1 MSEKIN
7 NENLENVT
15 GGSNLFGQ
23 SLHVAVP
30 NIYSGFLPLLS
41 RPSSD
46 NNGVIARITPGA
58 QFYVDTANLA
68 FEPGNTYYFA
78 SFNGVR
84 GWVNAALVGLLD

>member
-7 NENLENVT
+7 NENLEKVT
-15 GGSNLFGQ
+15 GGNNLFNQ

-30 NIYSGFLPLLS
+30 NVFSGYLPLLS
-41 RPSSD
+41 QPSSA
-46 NNGVIARITPGA
+46 NNSVVARIMPGA

-68 FEPGNTYYFA
+68 FEPGYTYYFA

-84 GWVNAALVGLLD
+84 GWVDAALVGLLD